1 MQVDIAPNA
10 MAKVTKIT
18 QKRILFEVSCLKQNQ
33 DFFKLKNLLIQL
45 IFFSKTI
52 YTKNLYG
59 NVNFA
64 FPVGQVDT
72 KANATDALR
81 IGTAP
86 QSATTEG
93 ITFLPATDCDT
104 ITIIGVK
111 YVAYFGPC
119 GIRMICDGSLNVF
132 AASLVG

>member
-1 MQVDIAPNA
+1 MGGGCYCAECNG
-10 MAKVTKIT
+10 KSCKNNTKRKYVCELVSFTIISN
-18 QKRILFEVSCLKQNQ
+18 ILYTYIKKYTREVYMRHPHTIHACDQ
-33 DFFKLKNLLIQL
+33 IQ
-45 IFFSKTI
+45 STI
-52 YTKNLYG
+52 YKQNLYG

-64 FPVGQVDT
+64 FPIGQVDT
-72 KANATDALR
+72 EAN
-81 IGTAP
+81 
-86 QSATTEG
+86 
-93 ITFLPATDCDT
+93 ATDCDT